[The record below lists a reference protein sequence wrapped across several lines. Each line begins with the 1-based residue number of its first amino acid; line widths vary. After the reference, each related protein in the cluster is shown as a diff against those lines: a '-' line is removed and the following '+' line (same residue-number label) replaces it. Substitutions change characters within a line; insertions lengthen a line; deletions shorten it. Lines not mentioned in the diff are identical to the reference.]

1 MARPTIELIQ
11 VLRATA
17 ERLSEGALYQ
27 WSHQGSC
34 NCGHL
39 AQTVTNLSKAEI
51 HAYALQKAGDWG
63 RKSID
68 YCPDS
73 GYPIDLIISQMM
85 EIGLS
90 TDDLYHLERLS
101 APKILKKIPRERRPL
116 MHNRREDV
124 ILYLNAWVDMLEEEL
139 LESIEIPE
147 FEEMAETVFF

>member
-39 AQTVTNLSKAEI
+39 AQTVTSLSKAEI

-63 RKSID
+63 QKSID

-73 GYPIDLIISQMM
+73 GYPIDLIISKMI

-101 APKILKKIPRERRPL
+101 ATNIQKRIPQERRPL

-124 ILYLNAWVDMLEEEL
+124 ILYLNTWADMLEEEL
-139 LESIEIPE
+139 LETIELPVM
-147 FEEMAETVFF
+147 EEMAEALYF